1 MEKGL
6 LTDLEC
12 LAKGE
17 KAQNGVG
24 VVKRA
29 LEWEANQRE
38 GSSTSPSLCF
48 LIQIPR
54 ITMKVS

>member
-1 MEKGL
+1 MKL
-6 LTDLEC
+6 
-12 LAKGE
+12 
-17 KAQNGVG
+17 G

-29 LEWEANQRE
+29 LEWEANQRK
-38 GSSTSPSLCF
+38 GSSTSLSLCF

>member
-1 MEKGL
+1 MEL
-6 LTDLEC
+6 
-12 LAKGE
+12 
-17 KAQNGVG
+17 G

-38 GSSTSPSLCF
+38 GSSTSLSLCF